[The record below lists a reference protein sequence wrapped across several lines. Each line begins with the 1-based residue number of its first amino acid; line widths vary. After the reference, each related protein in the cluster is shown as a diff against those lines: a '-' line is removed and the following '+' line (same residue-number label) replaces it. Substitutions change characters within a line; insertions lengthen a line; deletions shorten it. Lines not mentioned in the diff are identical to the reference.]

1 MIKYFI
7 GFYLEIEM
15 SSNKLTISEETTV
28 AQNDLLESKNS
39 KVAQVNSE
47 ASSSSDSASVKPKS
61 KNLLTIIGNI
71 VKRKT
76 LKGSKQLDCGDEIS
90 SRSFKCGTLKNLN
103 GSGENCS
110 KSITKDVLDHE
121 NALTN
126 QVSNLSLSSEKNQ
139 KKSKNACENLENL
152 NTKDNEQLAVDK
164 CNELEEN
171 DINSSNEATGKMDVL
186 PPESRKRQQES
197 STEDDSDSEDSKSE
211 ADKVKESD
219 NNFNPN
225 LQESISIPCDGKTMI
240 ANVQRNSLFSC
251 IMMIP
256 IDCKGRIIGEK
267 GAKIKEISQ
276 SCKARIH
283 VDMEY
288 IYYPWK
294 EFRVNISGNP
304 IQCKMAMSKILE
316 LIRQVSFHQQY
327 PLKIYVESSYMAG
340 IIGKKGQFLQQVKH
354 VSGAD
359 FVKVFSTWPDKEKNG
374 VLVIKHNSIYN
385 CIKAAGMALNKL
397 RTMQIFQID
406 NSRAKCKI
414 SLPDQKVS
422 SVIGY
427 EGVNV
432 KIAKQYGV
440 FMSVDG
446 KRGSGDQWLT
456 LKTTKLGMSKA
467 ILHVL
472 NSSLRNLTKLRIK
485 LVYTDLSQ
493 LSEQDDNRSIKYDGA
508 KSFNSEK
515 MLEGNREEVI
525 REIKKIFPPY

>member
-1 MIKYFI
+1 
-7 GFYLEIEM
+7 M
-15 SSNKLTISEETTV
+15 SSNKLTNSEETTV
-28 AQNDLLESKNS
+28 AQNGLLESKNS

-61 KNLLTIIGNI
+61 KNLLSIIGNI

-110 KSITKDVLDHE
+110 KSMTKGELDHE

-126 QVSNLSLSSEKNQ
+126 QVSKLSLSSEKCQ
-139 KKSKNACENLENL
+139 KKDKNACESIENF
-152 NTKDNEQLAVDK
+152 NTKDNEQLEAEK
-164 CNELEEN
+164 CNETDEN
-171 DINSSNEATGKMDVL
+171 DKNSSTETTEKMDVL
-186 PPESRKRQQES
+186 SSESRKRQQES
-197 STEDDSDSEDSKSE
+197 STEEESDLEESKLSPE
-211 ADKVKESD
+211 AVKVKDYES
-219 NNFNPN
+219 NVKTNM
-225 LQESISIPCDGKTMI
+225 QENINIPCDGQTVI
-240 ANVQRNSLFSC
+240 TNVQRKSLFSC

-304 IQCKMAMSKILE
+304 LQCKLAMSKILE

-327 PLKIYVESSYMAG
+327 PLKVYVESSYMAG
-340 IIGKKGQFLQQVKH
+340 IIGKKGQFLQQMKH

-374 VLVIKHNSIYN
+374 VLVIKHYSIYN

-485 LVYTDLSQ
+485 LVYTDLSL
-493 LSEQDDNRSIKYDGA
+493 LSEQDDNRSIKSDGA

>member
-1 MIKYFI
+1 
-7 GFYLEIEM
+7 M

-28 AQNDLLESKNS
+28 AQNNLLESKNA

-61 KNLLTIIGNI
+61 KNLLSIIGNI

-90 SRSFKCGTLKNLN
+90 SRSIKFGTLKNLN

-110 KSITKDVLDHE
+110 KSLTKGELDHE

-126 QVSNLSLSSEKNQ
+126 QFSSLSLSSEKNP
-139 KKSKNACENLENL
+139 KKDKNACESIENF
-152 NTKDNEQLAVDK
+152 NTKDNEQLEAEK
-164 CNELEEN
+164 FNEIDEN
-171 DINSSNEATGKMDVL
+171 DKNSSTETTEKMDEL
-186 PPESRKRQQES
+186 SPESRKRKQDS
-197 STEDDSDSEDSKSE
+197 STEEESDSE
-211 ADKVKESD
+211 ANNVKNSD
-219 NNFNPN
+219 NNVKTN
-225 LQESISIPCDGKTMI
+225 LQENINIPCDSKTVI
-240 ANVQRNSLFSC
+240 TSVQRKSLFSC

-304 IQCKMAMSKILE
+304 LQCKLAMSKILE

-327 PLKIYVESSYMAG
+327 PLKVYVESSYMAG
-340 IIGKKGQFLQQVKH
+340 IIGKKGQFLQQMKH

-374 VLVIKHNSIYN
+374 VLVIKHYSIYN

-485 LVYTDLSQ
+485 LVYTDLSL
-493 LSEQDDNRSIKYDGA
+493 LSEQDDNRSIKSDGA